1 MILEAICR
9 GNFLPTEDIYPED
22 PGYKKANEDVCNLIK
37 QLRQELPPEHYAM
50 VEKLM
55 DRDGTLN
62 CLENEA
68 YFKLG
73 LSAGLQIQKE
83 AREQLKYLE

>member
-22 PGYKKANEDVCNLIK
+22 PEYKKANDDVCDLMELLHQK
-37 QLRQELPPEHYAM
+37 LPPEQYII
-50 VEKLM
+50 VEKLL
-55 DRDGTLN
+55 DRDSTMH

-73 LSAGLQIQKE
+73 LSAGLQIQRE
-83 AREQLKYLE
+83 AIEQLEYLV